1 MARAYWQSISSRGS
15 RSCGA
20 FIALPKIYAKKNFKL
35 QELTSWTLTK
45 IRELWPISVQICQ
58 EIRHSAKEQ
67 QLSGKVEAKQIQPA
81 FWSTQSSPCHNAI
94 LTWFIS
100 LHKNSLF
107 LTEVDGCR
115 LHFFRGSISED
126 LTQAAPIM

>member
-1 MARAYWQSISSRGS
+1 M
-15 RSCGA
+15 
-20 FIALPKIYAKKNFKL
+20 ALPKMCAKFFFKL